1 MIGFCYQTLFTS
13 TGFDSLTASHPNWKY
28 DDKNRDEDDTAVEY
42 EDDGQETEELG
53 ALKDW
58 QNVFYKLFKSL
69 QLSVMSLEMFPI
81 ILKRG
86 SQYTYSTRQ

>member
-1 MIGFCYQTLFTS
+1 MNERLWLGFVIKLYLRALGC
-13 TGFDSLTASHPNWKY
+13 DSLTASHPNWKY

-69 QLSVMSLEMFPI
+69 QLSVMSL
-81 ILKRG
+81 
-86 SQYTYSTRQ
+86 